1 MEEKKLQATLNTDEA
16 LKMSNDDLKD
26 HAFEG
31 GRWFEIERQR
41 SIPGFLI
48 GLFLITLL
56 ILLVQQTPT
65 QTSRMEEPL
74 IQPINE
80 VESLE
85 VFE

>member
-1 MEEKKLQATLNTDEA
+1 MEEKKLQATLNTDET
-16 LKMSNDDLKD
+16 LKMSNDDFKD

-31 GRWFEIERQR
+31 DRWFEIERQR

-48 GLFLITLL
+48 GLFLMTLL

-80 VESLE
+80 VELS
-85 VFE
+85 

>member
-1 MEEKKLQATLNTDEA
+1 MEEKKLQAALNTDET
-16 LKMSNDDLKD
+16 LKMSNDDFKD

-31 GRWFEIERQR
+31 DRWFEIERQR

-48 GLFLITLL
+48 GLFLMTLL

-80 VESLE
+80 VELS
-85 VFE
+85 

>member
-16 LKMSNDDLKD
+16 LKMSNNDLKD

-31 GRWFEIERQR
+31 DRWFEIERQR

-48 GLFLITLL
+48 GLFLMTLL

-65 QTSRMEEPL
+65 QTSRMEEPS

-80 VESLE
+80 VELS
-85 VFE
+85 

>member
-16 LKMSNDDLKD
+16 LKMSNNDLKD

-31 GRWFEIERQR
+31 DRWFEIERQR

-85 VFE
+85 VFD